1 MLFNSHEFLLLFLP
15 LCVAVAMRLRHAWL
29 LAWICAASCVFY
41 AFAGHVWFLVPMA
54 FTSVL
59 DFMVGRA
66 MARRKTKRERL
77 PLLLVSL
84 VLNLS
89 LLGYFKYSGLL
100 VGTLSDAARIL
111 GGSGIAFEGLRVILP
126 AGISFYTLQTLSY
139 VFDIYRGDSKA
150 ESSFWAYLA
159 FVSFFPH
166 LVAGP
171 LTRHNQLLNQLHA
184 IAKSGATP
192 RWAPGIGLFALG
204 LAKKVIVA
212 DRIALW
218 NDPLIGSVGTL
229 GAVGAWVCVLGYGMQ
244 IYFDFSGYSDM
255 AVGLGRLFGIELP
268 QNFDRP
274 YASRDPGEFWRRWH
288 ITLSNWLRDYV
299 FLSMRARTPRRS
311 DINLM
316 FTMALAGLWHGASW
330 VFVVWGIYHGAL
342 LVMHRRLKTP
352 WAKMPKSVQVGVTF
366 ILVSIGWVFFRAK
379 TFDHAR
385 AWFVSMSGARGLML
399 GVDNS
404 VMKVSLCVTGAL
416 AIVFLAPRA
425 AGIDYARLSRTQW
438 AALGVTAAVAVVMMN
453 YSSRFLYF
461 QF

>member
-15 LCVAVAMRLRHAWL
+15 LTVAVAMRLRGNPL
-29 LAWICAASCVFY
+29 LAWICLTSCVFY

-66 MARRKTKRERL
+66 MGKRESKKERR
-77 PLLLVSL
+77 PFLLLSL
-84 VLNLS
+84 VLNLG
-89 LLGYFKYSGLL
+89 LLAYFKYSGLL
-100 VGTLSDAARIL
+100 VTTLNDVAHLFGAT
-111 GGSGIAFEGLRVILP
+111 GMAFQALRVILP

-139 VFDIYRGDSKA
+139 VFDIYRGDAKPE
-150 ESSFWAYLA
+150 ESFFAYLA
-159 FVSFFPH
+159 FVAFFPH

-171 LTRHNQLLNQLHA
+171 LTRHNQLLDQLHE
-184 IAKSGATP
+184 IAKTGAKP
-192 RWAPGIGLFALG
+192 RWAAGIGLFALG

-218 NDPLIGSVGTL
+218 NDPLIGAVDTL
-229 GAVGAWVCVLGYGMQ
+229 GVASAWVCVLGYGMQ

-274 YASRDPGEFWRRWH
+274 YTSRDPGEFWRRWH

-299 FLSMRARTPRRS
+299 FLSMAARTPLRS
-311 DINLM
+311 DVNLLI
-316 FTMALAGLWHGASW
+316 TMTLAGLWHGASW
-330 VFVVWGIYHGAL
+330 TFVVWGFYHGAL
-342 LVMHRRLKTP
+342 MVLHRRTKRT
-352 WAKMPKSVQVGVTF
+352 WSKMPNALQIAVTF
-366 ILVSIGWVFFRAK
+366 GLVSVGWVLFRAK
-379 TFDHAR
+379 TFVHAK
-385 AWFVSMSGARGLML
+385 AWFASMVGAHGLMT
-399 GVDNS
+399 GVDGR
-404 VMKVSLCVTGAL
+404 VVKVAACVAGAL
-416 AIVFLAPRA
+416 ALVFLAPRA
-425 AGIDYARLSRTQW
+425 MTIDYDRFSRTKW
-438 AALGVTAAVAVVMMN
+438 ALLGVATAVAVVMMN